1 MSDIARDIFDRLILI
16 VLKKQNIIVQKDEN
30 RTEKRC
36 GREKI
41 NQLVLLKRRMSYIT
55 AQVSFVIN
63 KLKFFL
69 SIFLITVDFGCC
81 ELPI

>member
-16 VLKKQNIIVQKDEN
+16 VLRKQNNIVQKDEN
-30 RTEKRC
+30 RKEKRC

-41 NQLVLLKRRMSYIT
+41 NQLILLKRRMSYIT
-55 AQVSFVIN
+55 AQESFIIN
-63 KLKFFL
+63 KLFL
-69 SIFLITVDFGCC
+69 SIFLITIDFACC

>member
-1 MSDIARDIFDRLILI
+1 MSDIAKDIFDRLKLI
-16 VLKKQNIIVQKDEN
+16 VLRKENIIVEKDEK

-41 NQLVLLKRRMSYIT
+41 NHLILLKRRMSYIT
-55 AQVSFVIN
+55 AQESFIIN
-63 KLKFFL
+63 KPKFFL

-81 ELPI
+81 KLPI